1 MFFIT
6 QIAIFIWRS
15 FYFDNF
21 FFVNPLT
28 KSLRQCNVH
37 KLLEYMPND
46 LTFTSQGCVLIGL
59 RRDGVERALPTS
71 LSPFRGGYHG
81 HHSHALHRKL
91 LPFLLQVITGHP
103 IPTLRI
109 GPANIS
115 LA

>member
-1 MFFIT
+1 M
-6 QIAIFIWRS
+6 Q
-15 FYFDNF
+15 
-21 FFVNPLT
+21 
-28 KSLRQCNVH
+28 
-37 KLLEYMPND
+37 PND

-109 GPANIS
+109 RPANIS